1 MSQLPQSILIVG
13 GGVFGLSTALSL
25 SHRYPTHNITLLEAS
40 TTIPNPEGSS
50 VDSSRIVRADYANAA
65 YARLAAEGIERWRN
79 TEWGAEGRY
88 TQNGLVLV
96 YHKSSGDA
104 GQGDDG
110 ERYTRASYENVKRLA
125 NGDEKIVRFLPDR
138 NAIHGV
144 FPRNTVHV
152 AETVVA
158 GYVNWGSGWADAEA
172 GVRYARKKLEELGV
186 VKIRTDQKV
195 SRLLFSDEK
204 DDKKKVAGVQLADGS
219 TITAD
224 LVILATG
231 AWTPGLLDLRGLADA
246 RGQVLAYLRLTDEEQ
261 ARLANM
267 PTLLSFSTG
276 MFIIP
281 PRNNE
286 LKIARHAY
294 GYRNP
299 TRVRLDSSADVA
311 EEAEV
316 SLPETG
322 RPIPPE
328 GEEACRAALREML
341 PWLADRPFFKTRVC
355 WYTDTPQGDF
365 LVTYHPDHPNLFLAT
380 GGSGHAYKFFPV
392 LGDKIVD
399 ALEGKLDED
408 LRRLWSWPAQRPST
422 TSFVT
427 KDGSRSGRKDMIL
440 AEEYARGSKL

>member
-1 MSQLPQSILIVG
+1 M
-13 GGVFGLSTALSL
+13 STALSL

-65 YARLAAEGIERWRN
+65 YARLAAEGLERWRN

-355 WYTDTPQGDF
+355 WYTDTYGLTSRDEGKD
-365 LVTYHPDHPNLFLAT
+365 LLTTAT
-380 GGSGHAYKFFPV
+380 VHKEISSSPTIQTIQISSWQRVAVGMLTSSSPCSAIKLSMRSRGSLMRIYDGCGAGRRSGHQRHPLSPRMA
-392 LGDKIVD
+392 VD
-399 ALEGKLDED
+399 LDE
-408 LRRLWSWPAQRPST
+408 RT
-422 TSFVT
+422 
-427 KDGSRSGRKDMIL
+427 
-440 AEEYARGSKL
+440 